1 MILSISPFMQMK
13 LLVFILLIL
22 SCLAKPPVYHSYGDK
37 ARGIKDWKYE
47 KTDYCDG
54 LAGSTDC

>member
-1 MILSISPFMQMK
+1 MK
-13 LLVFILLIL
+13 LLVFILLFL

-37 ARGIKDWKYE
+37 ARVIKDWKYE